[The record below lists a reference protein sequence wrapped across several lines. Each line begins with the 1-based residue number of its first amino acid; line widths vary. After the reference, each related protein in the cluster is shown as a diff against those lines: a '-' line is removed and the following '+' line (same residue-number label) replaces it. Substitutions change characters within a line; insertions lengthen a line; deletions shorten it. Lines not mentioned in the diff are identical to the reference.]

1 MCHLAA
7 SPFFP
12 CFAMM
17 APLHA
22 IQTPRF
28 ISILI
33 SKKDLHHYH
42 LSYSLL
48 IVYCIFVRTAA
59 AAWFKMW
66 YISTCNSAECSTN
79 DAVIWLADRIC
90 GTNPETCYARVCTTN
105 LTYRNIQFIHHI
117 ESCLLSQNAL
127 QYTHF
132 SQLCTS
138 IPPQYI
144 IHSCKFAKLNLPL
157 ISREHTRK
165 KKRKKRKKAES
176 KVVQVVL
183 TETEQER
190 LGASHPV
197 DHARGEW
204 HLVKGK
210 GNLIGLV
217 PLFFLFPSV
226 TLWLLFKD
234 IRMDLPPVS
243 PARRTLERATNSDC
257 QSRQET
263 KGLLGLPRAAWSFRC
278 LITDQHMQLN
288 YKDWN
293 RPKCWNMQ
301 NLLRTWKWGCVSRIL
316 ANFWFKAY

>member
-165 KKRKKRKKAES
+165 KKKKKKKKSREQSSTSCTYRDGAGATRSIASCGPCARWMASRQRKRKLDWARASLLSFS
-176 KVVQVVL
+176 KCDIVAFVQ
-183 TETEQER
+183 
-190 LGASHPV
+190 GHSHGSSSSFPCSKN
-197 DHARGEW
+197 
-204 HLVKGK
+204 LGK
-210 GNLIGLV
+210 GDE
-217 PLFFLFPSV
+217 F
-226 TLWLLFKD
+226 
-234 IRMDLPPVS
+234 
-243 PARRTLERATNSDC
+243 
-257 QSRQET
+257 
-263 KGLLGLPRAAWSFRC
+263 GLPIPSGDKGSVGAPKGR
-278 LITDQHMQLN
+278 LI
-288 YKDWN
+288 
-293 RPKCWNMQ
+293 
-301 NLLRTWKWGCVSRIL
+301 V
-316 ANFWFKAY
+316 